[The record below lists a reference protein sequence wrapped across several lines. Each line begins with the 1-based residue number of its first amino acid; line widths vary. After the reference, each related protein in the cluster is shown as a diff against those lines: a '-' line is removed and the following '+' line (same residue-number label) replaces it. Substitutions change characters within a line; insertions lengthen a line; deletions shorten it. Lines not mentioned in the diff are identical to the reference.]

1 VLECE
6 FGAYL
11 SFVML
16 REAQKRISDGAWT
29 NVDVV
34 YFTEA
39 DQTVHFGGD
48 ADADDA
54 ATAAVAD
61 AVVASLW
68 QEGYVS
74 PNRMNEDFCGGSL
87 GDGSTDQCRGT
98 RGGVKLNGRAYKC
111 VCAGTAAQPVSVP
124 QNSRRRLSL
133 SRRYG
138 ASNVCL
144 WGEGIVAAGTVRGA
158 PAPAHTAAG
167 PSFFR
172 RCRVK
177 ERAYSGAWLAS
188 AEAVL
193 GTVFEKLDA
202 STKRTCL
209 LLPCCYDYLDIIS
222 PHTP

>member
-1 VLECE
+1 MLECE

-98 RGGVKLNGRAYKC
+98 RGGVELNGRAYKC
-111 VCAGTAAQPVSVP
+111 VCTGTAAGLGATKLTPPPLSFPQVRRLKRVP
-124 QNSRRRLSL
+124 LGRRHRRRGHRA
-133 SRRYG
+133 RRAG
-138 ASNVCL
+138 ASPHRRRPVLSPVPRQGARVL
-144 WGEGIVAAGTVRGA
+144 WRVAGLRRGCARHSVREA
-158 PAPAHTAAG
+158 RRVDQAYVPAPA
-167 PSFFR
+167 
-172 RCRVK
+172 
-177 ERAYSGAWLAS
+177 L
-188 AEAVL
+188 
-193 GTVFEKLDA
+193 
-202 STKRTCL
+202 
-209 LLPCCYDYLDIIS
+209 DYLDIIS